1 MMNLYDLGKAIME
14 IRDAADILEVKGAKN
29 AGLVS
34 LIFQR
39 CNDIIIELNKIVQS
53 KKEETNEDPQ
63 NQVGEDDGQVDS

>member
-1 MMNLYDLGKAIME
+1 MTNLYDLGKAIME

-39 CNDIIIELNKIVQS
+39 CNDIIIELNRIVQS

-63 NQVGEDDGQVDS
+63 SQVGEDDGQIDS

>member
-1 MMNLYDLGKAIME
+1 MTNLYDLGKAIME
-14 IRDAADILEVKGAKN
+14 IRDAVDILEVKGAKN

-53 KKEETNEDPQ
+53 KKEEAEEEQQ